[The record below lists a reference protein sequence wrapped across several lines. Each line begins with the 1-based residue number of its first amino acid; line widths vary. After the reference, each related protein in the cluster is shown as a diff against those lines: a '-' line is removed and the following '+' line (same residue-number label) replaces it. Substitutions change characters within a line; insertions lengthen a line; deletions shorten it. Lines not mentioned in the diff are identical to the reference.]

1 MGLTEYFKRTGYQA
15 QYHLGDR
22 VTGVYQGRRFM
33 GTVGN
38 DRLVSLAT
46 GPEVLV
52 HLDLPLRIDDQTHVL
67 LTVQHR
73 DIRPLKQFD
82 QL

>member
-1 MGLTEYFKRTGYQA
+1 
-15 QYHLGDR
+15 
-22 VTGVYQGRRFM
+22 M

-38 DRLVSLAT
+38 DRLVNPIT

-52 HLDLPLRIDDQTHVL
+52 HLDLPLRIDGQTHRLLVL
-67 LTVQHR
+67 QHQ

>member
-22 VTGVYQGRRFM
+22 VTGLYQGRRFM

-38 DRLVSLAT
+38 DRLVNPIT
-46 GPEVLV
+46 GPEVVV
-52 HLDLPLRIDDQTHVL
+52 HLDLPLRIDGQTHRLLVL
-67 LTVQHR
+67 QHQ
-73 DIRPLKQFD
+73 DIRPLKRFD